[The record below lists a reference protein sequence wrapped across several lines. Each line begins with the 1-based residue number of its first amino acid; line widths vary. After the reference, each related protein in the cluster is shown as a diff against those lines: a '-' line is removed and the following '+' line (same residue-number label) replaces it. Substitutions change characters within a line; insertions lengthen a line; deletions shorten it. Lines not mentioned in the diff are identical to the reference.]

1 MCVQLSVRTL
11 DEKDSHYSE
20 EHFGCGQET
29 DVLVLRSPEE
39 EVIGED
45 SGSSLFQ
52 NGASSGG
59 ADGFT
64 SKEPS
69 TAVP

>member
-1 MCVQLSVRTL
+1 M
-11 DEKDSHYSE
+11 
-20 EHFGCGQET
+20 F
-29 DVLVLRSPEE
+29 VLRSPEE
-39 EVIGED
+39 EAIEED
-45 SGSSLFQ
+45 PGSSLFQ

-64 SKEPS
+64 SNDSS

>member
-1 MCVQLSVRTL
+1 MCPVSVVWTLSK
-11 DEKDSHYSE
+11 KDSHYSE

-39 EVIGED
+39 EAMEED

-59 ADGFT
+59 ANGFT
-64 SKEPS
+64 SKESS